1 MRWIVS
7 ACMLVACGATAAHAS
22 TEEVAVLTTPQGEI
36 VWRFLDGDAP
46 GHTAY
51 VRDLIHRG
59 FYDGTTF
66 HRVIPHFV
74 VQGGDPNSKNADR
87 SDDGEGEGDLRL
99 KAEFST
105 ALHYRPGT
113 VGMARDADPDSGSC
127 QFFIALEDLPRLDGR
142 YTIFG
147 EVVAGLDVARRI
159 ADLPRDLNDNPL
171 DSVRVTARLE
181 KRKVPDGVVSRR
193 PGGASGEVL
202 TGPGKPKPYDPG
214 NLLWKPPEIEPAAP
228 QGGRA
233 SGETSRLELAVAE
246 DGAVLDVR
254 FPEVFTPGAARLR
267 KAALGW
273 RFRPA
278 TYAGKPRKVRFEIG
292 SDGSGLARPP
302 GGGAPVELQDGI
314 APPRPAPRVVL
325 PPGRKPPAKGP
336 RLRLTIDETGQ
347 VADAALQSGCGEADL
362 DAAAVEAALALSFK
376 PAARPAPG
384 GGDPRPIAVYLDV
397 EARFVETPPR

>member
-1 MRWIVS
+1 MAPVCILLACLAAS
-7 ACMLVACGATAAHAS
+7 AAAAAA
-22 TEEVAVLTTPQGEI
+22 TEEVAVLKTPHGDI

-46 GHTAY
+46 GHAAY

-87 SDDGEGEGDLRL
+87 TDDGDGEADRRL
-99 KAEFST
+99 KAEFSST
-105 ALHYRPGT
+105 LHYRPGT

-147 EVVAGLDVARRI
+147 EVVSGLDVARRI
-159 ADLPRDLNDNPL
+159 ADRPRDLKDNPL
-171 DSVRVTARLE
+171 EPVRLTVRLE
-181 KRKVPDGVVSRR
+181 RRKVPDDVVSRR

-202 TGPGKPKPYDPG
+202 TGPGKPRPYDPG
-214 NLLWKPPEIEPAAP
+214 NLLWKPPALEPAAP
-228 QGGRA
+228 PAGPAPGGA
-233 SGETSRLELAVAE
+233 PRLELAVAE

-254 FPEVFTPGAARLR
+254 FPAVSTPGAARLR
-267 KAALGW
+267 STALGW

-278 TYAGKPRKVRFEIG
+278 TYEGKPRKVRFEIG
-292 SDGSGLARPP
+292 GDGSGIAPP
-302 GGGAPVELQDGI
+302 TGGGAPVDLGSGT

-325 PPGRKPPAKGP
+325 ARGRKPPAKAP
-336 RLRLTIDETGQ
+336 RLRLTIDEAGQ

-362 DAAAVEAALALSFK
+362 DAAAVEAARALSFT
-376 PAARPAPG
+376 PATRPAPG
-384 GGDPRPIAVYLDV
+384 GRDPQPVAVYLDV
-397 EARFVETPPR
+397 EARFVEAAD